1 MPDSYSNIIYGG
13 KCIYVVDELV
23 GWLVRLLMDTP
34 RLDHVSCGHRRAHRC
49 QSIILSAASDLKWPF
64 NHFVRPDCIDH
75 SPTAQMNSGWCHR
88 RISDYSVQSI
98 SNGEMKHHHSCP
110 LILVFICWISFLL
123 RQLVWRSSL
132 HRLRAFNAC
141 AKREVSVFS
150 LYKIPL
156 HPGPPVGAVATELPT
171 HSNSAAHDKPSP
183 RARTCRTWVN
193 KRIRA
198 KPVNCGQ

>member
-1 MPDSYSNIIYGG
+1 MHICSWWTCWLARAAAYGHATAWS
-13 KCIYVVDELV
+13 CIMWSQTRTQMSIDY
-23 GWLVRLLMDTP
+23 P
-34 RLDHVSCGHRRAHRC
+34 VSCFR
-49 QSIILSAASDLKWPF
+49 LKMAF

-110 LILVFICWISFLL
+110 LILMFICWISFLL

-141 AKREVSVFS
+141 AKRGVSVFS

-171 HSNSAAHDKPSP
+171 HSNSSAHDKPAP